1 MKKREL
7 LYVVSV
13 FLLVG
18 MLGIAVSSC
27 VSAPECPPEPEWMRS
42 PEKEGYYVGVGSSDT
57 GNQADD
63 RPIAEARARADLAT
77 RISAQISSEL
87 KIETSS
93 TNEGDYTQQVEEL
106 VNQSV
111 ETNVEDIQTVDTYY
125 CRSAGYWVYVRL
137 SKERWE
143 AIQTRRRQEVVNRVK
158 DLLDPLLTDRSSA
171 FTARV
176 ERLHR
181 GYNLIR
187 EVSFGQKL
195 VGSIAGESGNL
206 SDLVLNSIQKHIDSL
221 DMVVKENE
229 FDVQVGEVFSVDGQL
244 ISTLTGSIGSVP
256 VVLQTEKGNI
266 LAESKTDPQ
275 GNFRVQLPSGLIIP
289 GESKLLVR
297 AQMDFIRELDVIK
310 EIEVQKLNTLY
321 AELLA
326 RVGLINAGLVV
337 DIKNAD
343 VGRSVESEVRALF
356 SDKELP
362 FEFSPEQV
370 PGGYNLKVD
379 LFVEDFPKYMEDA
392 PDMAQAWAVVSL
404 EYEGNSIYSYE
415 SSAVKDGGLT
425 PAQAH
430 SRVLTKLLGLLKA
443 ENELYLKIRE
453 ALEDT

>member
-1 MKKREL
+1 MKKREFL
-7 LYVVSV
+7 HVISG
-13 FLLVG
+13 FLLIGV
-18 MLGIAVSSC
+18 MGIAVSSC

-93 TNEGDYTQQVEEL
+93 NNEGEYTQQVEEL

-111 ETNVEDIQTVDTYY
+111 ETHIEDIKTVDTYY

-137 SKERWE
+137 SKEKWD

-158 DLLDPLLTDRSSA
+158 DLLNPVLTDSNSA
-171 FTARV
+171 FIARV
-176 ERLHR
+176 ERLQR
-181 GYNLIR
+181 GAELIR
-187 EVSFGQKL
+187 GASFGQKL
-195 VGSIAGESGNL
+195 VGNIAGESGNL
-206 SDLVLNSIQKHIDSL
+206 SDLVQSSIQQHFDSL
-221 DMVVKENE
+221 GMMVKENE
-229 FDVQVGEVFSVDGQL
+229 LDVHVGEIISVEGKL
-244 ISTLTGSIGSVP
+244 TSTLTGTIGTVP
-256 VVLQTEKGNI
+256 VVLQNEDGDV
-266 LAESKTDPQ
+266 LGESKTDPQ
-275 GNFRVQLPSGLIIP
+275 GNFRVQLPSGLDIP

-297 AQMDFIRELDVIK
+297 AKLDVFK
-310 EIEVQKLNTLY
+310 EDAFEEIEPGEMNTLY

-326 RVGLINAGLVV
+326 RVGLINAGLIV

-356 SDKELP
+356 SDKNLP
-362 FEFSPEQV
+362 FEFSPEKV
-370 PGGYNLKVD
+370 TGGYNVQVD

-404 EYEGNSIYSYE
+404 EYDGNSIYSYE

-430 SRVLTKLLGLLKA
+430 SRVLTKLLKQLKA
-443 ENELYLKIRE
+443 ESELYLKIRE
-453 ALEDT
+453 ALEDV